1 MTIGN
6 VRQLVDALEGGAT
19 RFATI
24 RKVPSQASAAGQWVD
39 LSMAAGQPLPQ
50 YYAAAPLEAATLDGM
65 RGIFHGPDVTPSGKV
80 LAGFG
85 LMTPTA
91 GLVGA
96 YRLLDYL
103 LYYPFL
109 DLDDTDAQSLDNTVT
124 LPRYTDGAGVQA
136 MLVAVAPTAGGA
148 ATFDF
153 DYVNQDGVSRTAPI
167 QTFNS
172 TAATIANLLTGD
184 RAVASGLGSPFLRL
198 ASGDTGIR
206 SVTTWRNYAPLGGL
220 AALVLVRPIAS
231 HVIREI
237 NTMLEVE
244 HPHMKP
250 GLPSIADGAYLGLI
264 VNCAA
269 TVAAGQL
276 VGFARFAWG

>member
-1 MTIGN
+1 MEN
-6 VRQLVDALEGGAT
+6 GAT

-50 YYAAAPLEAATLDGM
+50 YYADTPLAAAVLDGM
-65 RGIFHGPDVTPSGKV
+65 RGIFHGQGVSPSGKV
-80 LAGFG
+80 LAGMG

-96 YRLLDYL
+96 YQLLDYL
-103 LYYPFL
+103 LYYPFV
-109 DLDDTDAQSLDNTVT
+109 DLDDLDTQTMDNTVT
-124 LPRYTDGAGVQA
+124 LPRYTDGAGVRA

-153 DYVNQDGVSRTAPI
+153 DYVNQDGVARTAPI
-167 QTFNS
+167 QTYNS

-184 RAVASGLGSPFLRL
+184 RGVAGGLGAPFLRL
-198 ASGDTGIR
+198 ADGDTGIR
-206 SVTTWRNYAPLGGL
+206 SVTAWRNYAPLGGL

-231 HVIREI
+231 HVIREV
-237 NTMLEVE
+237 NTMSEFE
-244 HPHMKP
+244 YPHMKP
-250 GLPSIADGAYLGLI
+250 GLPSIVDGAYLGLI